1 MNLSDSQLIATREF
15 GPITRTDIVK
25 YQGASGD
32 FNPIHHDL
40 EFAKSGGFNDVF
52 VVGMLI
58 AGYLA
63 TFASDLVGVESIN
76 KFKIRFQAQTWP
88 GDLIICSAKIIS
100 TQLQANGNQTQVTL
114 ELIAKNQSGVMAATA
129 QAEAQISTNSP
140 LLSAK

>member
-1 MNLSDSQLIATREF
+1 MIFNENKVNATREF
-15 GPITRTDIVK
+15 GPISRTDIVR

-32 FNPIHHDL
+32 FNPIHHDI
-40 EFAKSGGFNDVF
+40 EFAKSAGFDDIF

-63 TFASDLVGVESIN
+63 TFASDLVGVESIT

-100 TQLQANGNQTQVTL
+100 TQPQINGNQMQVTL
-114 ELIAKNQSGVMAATA
+114 ELIAKNQNGILAATA
-129 QAEAQISTNSP
+129 QVDANVSKDSI
-140 LLSAK
+140 LLSSK

>member
-1 MNLSDSQLIATREF
+1 MNLNESQVIATREF
-15 GPITRTDIVK
+15 GPISRTDIVR

-32 FNPIHHDL
+32 FNPIHHDI
-40 EFAKSGGFNDVF
+40 EFAKSAGFEDVF

-63 TFASDLVGVESIN
+63 TFASDLVGVEFITN
-76 KFKIRFQAQTWP
+76 FKIRFQAQTWP

-100 TQLQANGNQTQVTL
+100 AQQQVNGNQTQVTL
-114 ELIAKNQSGVMAATA
+114 ELIAKNQSGVLAATA
-129 QAEAQISTNSP
+129 QADAQISTNSP

>member
-1 MNLSDSQLIATREF
+1 MNPSDSQVIATREF
-15 GPITRTDIVK
+15 GPISRTDIVR

-32 FNPIHHDL
+32 LNPIHHDV
-40 EFAKSGGFNDVF
+40 EFAKSAGFDDVF

-63 TFASDLVGVESIN
+63 TFASDLVGVEFIN

-100 TQLQANGNQTQVTL
+100 TQPEVSGNLVHVTL
-114 ELIAKNQSGVMAATA
+114 RLIAKNQNGVLAATA
-129 QAEAQISTNSP
+129 KADAQVSKDSSF
-140 LLSAK
+140 LSSK

>member
-1 MNLSDSQLIATREF
+1 MNLNDGEVIATREF
-15 GPITRTDIVK
+15 GPISRTDIVR

-32 FNPIHHDL
+32 FNPIHHDI
-40 EFAKSGGFNDVF
+40 EFAKSAGFEDVF

-63 TFASDLVGVESIN
+63 TFASDLVGVECIN

-88 GDLIICSAKIIS
+88 GDLIICSAKSI
-100 TQLQANGNQTQVTL
+100 TQPEVSGNLVHVTL
-114 ELIAKNQSGVMAATA
+114 ELVAKNQNGVLAATA
-129 QAEAQISTNSP
+129 QADAMISKDSS

>member
-1 MNLSDSQLIATREF
+1 MIFNENKVNATREF
-15 GPITRTDIVK
+15 GPISRTDIVR

-32 FNPIHHDL
+32 FNPIHHDI
-40 EFAKSGGFNDVF
+40 EFAKSAGFDDVF

-63 TFASDLVGVESIN
+63 TFASDLVGVESIT

-100 TQLQANGNQTQVTL
+100 TQPQINGNQMQVTL
-114 ELIAKNQSGVMAATA
+114 ELIAKNQNGILAATA
-129 QAEAQISTNSP
+129 QVDANVSKDSI
-140 LLSAK
+140 LLSSK

>member
-1 MNLSDSQLIATREF
+1 MNLKDSHVIATREF
-15 GPITRTDIVK
+15 GPISRTDIVR

-32 FNPIHHDL
+32 FNPIHHDI
-40 EFAKSGGFNDVF
+40 EFAKSAGFDDVF

-63 TFASDLVGVESIN
+63 TLASDLVGVEFIN

-100 TQLQANGNQTQVTL
+100 TQQQVNGNQTQVTL
-114 ELIAKNQSGVMAATA
+114 ELIAKSQSGVLAATA
-129 QAEAQISTNSP
+129 QADAQISKNSP

>member
-1 MNLSDSQLIATREF
+1 MNLSDSQAIATREF
-15 GPITRTDIVK
+15 GPISRTDIVR

-32 FNPIHHDL
+32 FNPIHHDI
-40 EFAKSGGFNDVF
+40 EFAKSAGFEDVF

-63 TFASDLVGVESIN
+63 TFASDLVGVEFIN

-88 GDLIICSAKIIS
+88 GDLITCSAR
-100 TQLQANGNQTQVTL
+100 TTMQLDDSGPLVHVTL
-114 ELIAKNQSGVMAATA
+114 ELTAKNQNGTIAATA
-129 QAEAQISTNSP
+129 YADAQISKDSP

>member
-32 FNPIHHDL
+32 FNPIHHDV
-40 EFAKSGGFNDVF
+40 EFAKSAGFDDVF

-88 GDLIICSAKIIS
+88 GDLVICSAKVIFA
-100 TQLQANGNQTQVTL
+100 QPQADTDQTQVTL
-114 ELIAKNQSGVMAATA
+114 ELIAKNQSGVLAATA
-129 QAEAQISTNSP
+129 QADARISTNSP
-140 LLSAK
+140 LLSSK